1 MTTIE
6 IFKRET
12 GEVVQ
17 TFPNV
22 RMRSF
27 LVYWDSQANDQDY
40 DFRVVE
46 EPAEAVPES

>member
-1 MTTIE
+1 MATVE

-12 GEVVQ
+12 GEV
-17 TFPNV
+17 TKTIPNV

-27 LVYWDSQANDQDY
+27 LFYWDSQANDQDY

-46 EPAEAVPES
+46 DEKEEAR